1 MVKKVS
7 MSAKIDFTIGGDA
20 LDKYNQFVEENNM
33 SLEEQENRFAET
45 LTVILSEELEDCSD
59 LGIEVI
65 STIKEVNE
73 EKESK

>member
-65 STIKEVNE
+65 STIEDVE